1 MSESALQGTVAGR
14 VQGVGFRWS
23 TAHQAHEFG
32 IEGWVRNLPD
42 GRVEVFV
49 QGSEAAVAS
58 MRRFLE
64 TGPPAARVTSASLVQ
79 VPPDPGITGFS
90 IR

>member
-1 MSESALQGTVAGR
+1 VRWLRGTVTGR

-23 TAHQAHEFG
+23 AARQAHRLG
-32 IEGWVRNLPD
+32 VEGWVRNLPD

-49 QGSEAAVAS
+49 QGSEAAVAA

-64 TGPPAARVTSASLVQ
+64 TGPPASWVTEVSLDA
-79 VPPDPGITGFS
+79 VPLDPEITGFS
-90 IR
+90 VR